1 MSVKGRGDRDGD
13 GILWYLALLDE
24 REHWGI
30 CLLGAS
36 LIAWPVSVASLDIIT
51 SRAEQLRVP

>member
-30 CLLGAS
+30 CLQDGLGHLPARCLADRLAS
-36 LIAWPVSVASLDIIT
+36 VRRLS
-51 SRAEQLRVP
+51 